1 MLYSD
6 FILKYISTA
15 KSLLFFHFPSSLR
28 RTVEYSGTAWDTLSV
43 EVTAYPRPNVKQC
56 FLTPYL
62 RCLCSEADRF
72 SLVPRIPRVQ
82 FKGDGEH
89 VYCVAKSIGE

>member
-1 MLYSD
+1 MLYLD

-28 RTVEYSGTAWDTLSV
+28 RTVEYSGIEHSGTAWDSLSV

-82 FKGDGEH
+82 L
-89 VYCVAKSIGE
+89 